1 MKKAVLGFSVLAL
14 GVVSAAGAGT
24 VYVPV
29 LQPSSPAGHRLPT
42 RLWISNLGTSETSY
56 RTAFLPSGLDGAA
69 FKSLAESAP
78 RTVGVDRTL
87 VVDDAAESDRTGL
100 LAFEAE
106 SDDVQVDGWIE
117 SRNGRQTYM
126 ASVPTISEATRF
138 AAGAEAF
145 LNGVSRTNTAELA
158 LANLGSE
165 SAFCKVDFV
174 REDGTLAGGNAQV
187 EVAPLSLAKYADAF
201 GLREVKESVSVRAS
215 CDQPFYALALEKD
228 ARTSRLSVIAPA
240 TAYAAATTAGP
251 ISSKASLVFER
262 QGAVHEAVQGNEKLK
277 LPVPVPGALKLDKL
291 VWDADVTAGPWNAR
305 LPACAHNIA
314 FFHRGRFRS
323 NTFSNLNAFGP
334 NRNWMKNNQNID
346 QPAGHNTN
354 ARIGFHWVQG
364 TVYHIQYI
372 FDAVAKMVHITN
384 SINGIVVGK
393 IDMKA
398 TAENHIL
405 TVPTTGL
412 MLEMGNLRGQVGC
425 EVPSYGWKWAN
436 LRLEMFQH

>member
-1 MKKAVLGFSVLAL
+1 MKKAVLCLSVLAL

-42 RLWISNLGTSETSY
+42 RLWISNLGTGETSY
-56 RTAFLPSGLDGAA
+56 RSAFLPTGTDGAA

-87 VVDDAAESDRTGL
+87 VVDDAAESGRTGL
-100 LAFEAE
+100 LAVEAA
-106 SDDVQVDGWIE
+106 DGLQVDAWVE

-126 ASVPTISEATRF
+126 ASVPTISDATRF
-138 AAGAEAF
+138 EAGAEAF
-145 LNGVSRTNTAELA
+145 LNGVSRINTAELA
-158 LANLGSE
+158 LVNLGSE
-165 SAFCKVDFV
+165 SSFCKVDFV
-174 REDGTLAGGNAQV
+174 REDGTLAGGNGQV
-187 EVAPLSLAKYADAF
+187 EVAALSLEKYADAF
-201 GLREVKESVSVRAS
+201 GLREVKEAVSVRAS

-240 TAYAAATTAGP
+240 TAYAAGSTASP
-251 ISSKASLVFER
+251 ISAKASLVFER
-262 QGAVHEAVQGNEKLK
+262 QGAVHEAVVGKEKLK
-277 LPVPVPGALKLDKL
+277 LPVPVPSVLKLDKL
-291 VWDADVTAGPWNAR
+291 VWDADVTAGPWNDKK
-305 LPACAHNIA
+305 PACAHNIA
-314 FFHRGRFRS
+314 FFHRGKFRS

-334 NRNWMKNNQNID
+334 SRNWMKNNQNID
-346 QPAGHNTN
+346 QPAGFNTN
-354 ARIGFHWVQG
+354 ARIYFTWVRG

-372 FDAVAKMVHITN
+372 FDAVAKVVHITS

-393 IDMKA
+393 LDMKA

-405 TVPTTGL
+405 TVPSTGL
-412 MLEMGNLRGQVGC
+412 MLELGNLRGQVGC

>member
-42 RLWISNLGTSETSY
+42 RLWISNLGTGETSY
-56 RTAFLPSGLDGAA
+56 RSAFLPTGTDGVA

-87 VVDDAAESDRTGL
+87 VVDDAAESGQAGL
-100 LAFEAE
+100 LAVEAA
-106 SDDVQVDGWIE
+106 DGLQVDAWVE

-126 ASVPTISEATRF
+126 ASVPTISDATRF
-138 AAGAEAF
+138 EAGAEAF

-174 REDGTLAGGNAQV
+174 REDGSLAGGNGQV
-187 EVAPLSLAKYADAF
+187 EVAPLSLAKYDDAF
-201 GLREVKESVSVRAS
+201 GLREVKEAVSVRAS
-215 CDQPFYALALEKD
+215 CDQPFYTLALEKD

-240 TAYAAATTAGP
+240 TAYAAGSTAAP

-262 QGAVHEAVQGNEKLK
+262 QGAVHEAVVGNEKLK

-291 VWDADVTAGPWNAR
+291 VWDADVTAGPWNSK

-314 FFHRGRFRS
+314 FFHRGKFRS

-334 NRNWMKNNQNID
+334 SRNWMKNNQNID
-346 QPAGHNTN
+346 QPAGQNTN
-354 ARIGFHWVQG
+354 ARIYFTWVRG
-364 TVYHIQYI
+364 TLYHIQYI
-372 FDAVAKMVHITN
+372 FDAVAKMVHIT
-384 SINGIVVGK
+384 SSVNGIVVGK
-393 IDMKA
+393 IDMRA

-405 TVPTTGL
+405 TVPSTGL

>member
-14 GVVSAAGAGT
+14 GVVTAAGAGT

-29 LQPSSPAGHRLPT
+29 LQPSSQAGHRLPT
-42 RLWISNLGTSETSY
+42 RLWISNLGTSEMSY

-87 VVDDAAESDRTGL
+87 VVDDAAESGRTGL

-106 SDDVQVDGWIE
+106 SADVQVDGWIE

-187 EVAPLSLAKYADAF
+187 EVAPLSLEKYADAF
-201 GLREVKESVSVRAS
+201 GLREVKEAVSVRAS
-215 CDQPFYALALEKD
+215 CDQSFYALALEKD
-228 ARTSRLSVIAPA
+228 ARTSRLSVIAPG
-240 TAYAAATTAGP
+240 TAYAAHSAAGP
-251 ISSKASLVFER
+251 ISPKASLVFER
-262 QGAVHEAVQGNEKLK
+262 QGAVHEAVIGAEKLK

-291 VWDADVTAGPWNAR
+291 DWDADITAGPWNSKQ
-305 LPACAHNIA
+305 PQCAHNIA

-334 NRNWMKNNQNID
+334 SRNWMKNNQNID
-346 QPAGHNTN
+346 QPAGFNTN
-354 ARIGFHWVQG
+354 ARIYFSWVRG
-364 TVYHIQYI
+364 SVYHIQYI

-384 SINGIVVGK
+384 SVNGIVVGK

-405 TVPTTGL
+405 TVPSTGL

-436 LRLEMFQH
+436 LRMEMFQH